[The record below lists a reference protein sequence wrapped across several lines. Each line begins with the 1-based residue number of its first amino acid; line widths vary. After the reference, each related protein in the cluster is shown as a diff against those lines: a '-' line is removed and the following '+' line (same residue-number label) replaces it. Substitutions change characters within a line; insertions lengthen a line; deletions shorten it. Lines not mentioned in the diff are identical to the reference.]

1 MTANVL
7 LLLAIGYV
15 GALFL
20 LASFSERWR
29 GTRPS
34 SPWIYTLTLA
44 VYCSSWT
51 FYGAVGSM
59 TADAWSHTPIYLGP
73 ILVFLLGRPVLNRLI
88 DMGHRQRVTSIAD
101 FLGARFGK
109 RRAVSAAVS
118 LICLF
123 AVLPYIALQLRAL
136 DQVWG
141 VVTER
146 PSDTDVADLNAT
158 LLAAVGLGVFAIL
171 FGVRRLGGNER
182 QHGLMHAMAAESLVK
197 LLAFIAVAVLSIGY
211 LLNDT
216 SRVSDWSRLVPV
228 AHGDHLAH
236 LLVSALAILCLPRQF
251 HVTVVELEQPAQA
264 RHIHWAMPLYLGLF
278 MMLAVPVA
286 IAGQHLFAGQ
296 SDVAADTFVQR
307 LPMALDSG
315 WVSAAVFLGGI
326 SAATSM
332 VLVATVSVSIM
343 ITNEILTPL
352 LFRIAMTRS
361 RALLNLGSILR
372 RSRQL
377 TVILILLVAWLLSIS
392 FAGRSNLADIGFLS
406 FLGAAQLAP
415 ALLLGLYWRRAHG
428 TGVLLGMLAGT
439 VLWLT
444 LGLLPLLQSQDAAAT
459 VLSFAEL
466 TVLTLGVNTLLAVLV
481 SWRWPRAAA
490 DERQAAVFLDTP
502 ENVSELDDSPSPI
515 RIAQLRN
522 LIEPL
527 LSGNAAERFWRVL
540 ETSYQQRLLPAD
552 RAPRFVIN
560 AVEAVLANTV
570 GATSARQML
579 SRLESERQL
588 GVHDLTA
595 LVGEAQR
602 SLSFNRESLEAA
614 VEHLSHGVSV
624 VDSELRLVAWN
635 TEYERMFD
643 YPERFLFVGCPIERV
658 YRFNAERGIL
668 STSGRPLEEEIARRL
683 SYMREGSAHQFER
696 LMPDG
701 RVLEIKGRPLPG
713 GGFVTTYVDVSEYRE
728 IVTQLREVQGELQS
742 RLASG
747 EQALS
752 ERNAE
757 LRSEVRARSEA
768 ELKAREAFQSKAHFM
783 AATSHDLLQPINAA
797 RLLGEVLREN
807 PNDSQSL
814 AQLLASLDRAQSMI
828 EELREFARIDA
839 DDPEIRS
846 EAVSLSTLFA
856 RLAATF
862 TKSAA
867 AKGLELRFHDTSV
880 AVRADEGLLLRLLE
894 NLVSNAVKYTAE
906 GGVLVGV
913 RRLADD
919 QLKIVVIDTGPGIP
933 AEDQA
938 RIFRE
943 FERLDTAQRGSEE
956 GLGLGLA
963 LVQRY
968 AGLLDAPLQMQSILG
983 QGTVF
988 SLVLPRLHAIAGE
1001 VTQPKQGSESAETLV
1016 GSVLC
1021 IDNDRMLLAGL
1032 AALIQGFG
1040 MRALSATNE
1049 SEARQALRDTGVAP
1063 DLVIADYHLD
1073 SGVVGVDVVHA
1084 MNDVLADVPVIIIS
1098 ANDDTDIREAV
1109 RAAGYRFLPKPLEPQ
1124 RLRTLVAALSA
1135 QRAQDGSGD
1144 S

>member
-1 MTANVL
+1 MTANAL
-7 LLLAIGYV
+7 LLLALGYV

-20 LASFSERWR
+20 LASLTERRR
-29 GTRPS
+29 GARPS

-59 TADAWSHTPIYLGP
+59 TADPWSHAPIYAGP

-88 DMGHRQRVTSIAD
+88 EMGHRQRVTSIAD

-118 LICLF
+118 VICLF

-141 VVTER
+141 VVNAR
-146 PSDTDVADLNAT
+146 PLATTTTDINAT
-158 LLAAVGLGVFAIL
+158 LLAAVGLAVFAIL

-197 LLAFIAVAVLSIGY
+197 LVAFIAVATLSIGY
-211 LLNDT
+211 LLNET
-216 SRVSDWSRLVPV
+216 ASGTDWPSLKPV
-228 AHGDHLAH
+228 AHGDHMAH

-278 MMLAVPVA
+278 MMLAVPIA

-315 WVSAAVFLGGI
+315 WVSAAAFLGGI

-352 LFRIAMTRS
+352 LFRIAITRS

-377 TVILILLVAWLLSIS
+377 TVILILLVAWLLSTS

-406 FLGAAQLAP
+406 FLGTAQLAP

-428 TGVLLGMLAGT
+428 TGVLIGMLAGT
-439 VLWLT
+439 ALWLT
-444 LGLLPLLQSQDAAAT
+444 LGLLPLLQSGVAPGP

-466 TVLTLGVNTLLAVLV
+466 TLLTLGVNTLLSALL
-481 SWRWPRAAA
+481 SWHWPRAAA
-490 DERQAAVFLDTP
+490 DERQAAVFLDRPTSP
-502 ENVSELDDSPSPI
+502 SALDNSLSPI

-522 LIEPL
+522 LVAPL
-527 LSGNAAERFWRVL
+527 LSGGAAERFWRVL

-579 SRLESERQL
+579 ARLESERQL

-602 SLSFNRESLEAA
+602 FLSFNRESLEAA

-635 TEYERMFD
+635 SEYEQMFD
-643 YPERFLFVGCPIERV
+643 YPQRFLFVGCPIERV

-742 RLASG
+742 RLVSG

-807 PNDSQSL
+807 PTDKHSL
-814 AQLLASLDRAQSMI
+814 SQLLASLDRAQGMI
-828 EELREFARIDA
+828 EELREFARLDA
-839 DDPEIRS
+839 DNPEILS
-846 EAVSLSTLFA
+846 EPVSLSQVFA

-862 TKSAA
+862 SKPAA
-867 AKGLELRFHDTSV
+867 AKGLSLRLHDTSL
-880 AVRADEGLLLRLLE
+880 AVRSDERLLLRLLE
-894 NLVSNAVKYTAE
+894 NLVSNAVKYTRE
-906 GGVLVGV
+906 GGVLVGARRAGDDRV
-913 RRLADD
+913 R
-919 QLKIVVIDTGPGIP
+919 IVVIDTGPGIP
-933 AEDQA
+933 VEDQA

-943 FERLDTAQRGSEE
+943 FERLDAARQGAED

-968 AGLLDAPLQMQSILG
+968 ASLLEAPLHMQSNPG
-983 QGTVF
+983 EGTLF
-988 SLVLPRLHAIAGE
+988 SLVLSRQQATAAEFAPITPASDAAGQL
-1001 VTQPKQGSESAETLV
+1001 TGN
-1016 GSVLC
+1016 VLC
-1021 IDNDRMLLAGL
+1021 IDNDRQLLAGL

-1049 SEARQALRDTGVAP
+1049 SEARQALRDTGVCP

-1073 SGVVGVDVVHA
+1073 DGVVGVDIVRA
-1084 MNDVLADVPVIIIS
+1084 MADVLMDASVIMIS
-1098 ANDDTDIREAV
+1098 ANDDVDIRESV
-1109 RAAGYRFLPKPLEPQ
+1109 RAAGHRFLPKPIEPQ
-1124 RLRTLVAALSA
+1124 RLRTLIAALSA
-1135 QRAQDGSGD
+1135 QRSQGD
-1144 S
+1144 SGES

>member
-1 MTANVL
+1 MTANTL
-7 LLLAIGYV
+7 LLLALGYV

-20 LASFSERWR
+20 LASLSERR
-29 GTRPS
+29 RDARPS
-34 SPWIYTLTLA
+34 SPWVYTLTLA

-59 TADAWSHTPIYLGP
+59 TADPWSHTPIYLGP
-73 ILVFLLGRPVLNRLI
+73 ILLFLLGRPVINRLI
-88 DMGHRQRVTSIAD
+88 DIGHRQRVTSIAD

-109 RRAVSAAVS
+109 RRAVSAVVS
-118 LICLF
+118 LICLV

-141 VVTER
+141 VVTAR
-146 PSDTDVADLNAT
+146 PTAAVADGNAT
-158 LLAAVGLGVFAIL
+158 LLAAIGLAVFAVL

-197 LLAFIAVAVLSIGY
+197 LVAFVAVAALSVGY
-211 LLNDT
+211 LMTDA
-216 SRVSDWSRLVPV
+216 SPSAEWPSMVPV
-228 AHGDHLAH
+228 AHGDHVAH
-236 LLVSALAILCLPRQF
+236 LLVSALAILFLPRQF

-278 MMLAVPVA
+278 MILAVPIA
-286 IAGQHLFAGQ
+286 IAGQQLFAGQ
-296 SDVAADTFVQR
+296 LDVAADTYVQR

-315 WVSAAVFLGGI
+315 WVSAAAFLGGI

-352 LFRIAMTRS
+352 LFRIAITRS

-372 RSRQL
+372 WSRQL
-377 TVILILLVAWLLSIS
+377 TVIAILLVAWLLSLS
-392 FAGRSNLADIGFLS
+392 LAGSSNLADIGFLS
-406 FLGAAQLAP
+406 FLGTAQLAP
-415 ALLLGLYWRRAHG
+415 ALLLGLYWHRAHG
-428 TGVLLGMLAGT
+428 MGVLLGMLAGT
-439 VLWLT
+439 TLWFL
-444 LGLLPLLQSQDAAAT
+444 LGLLPLLQPGDTSGSKLGFAA
-459 VLSFAEL
+459 L
-466 TVLTLGVNTLLAVLV
+466 TAVTLGTNTLLSVVL
-481 SWRWPRAAA
+481 SWRLPRAVS
-490 DERQAAVFLDTP
+490 DERQASVFMDT
-502 ENVSELDDSPSPI
+502 SIGTAELDNSLSPI

-522 LIEPL
+522 LVEPL
-527 LSGNAAERFWRVL
+527 LSGGAAERFWRVL

-552 RAPRFVIN
+552 RAPRFVID

-579 SRLESERQL
+579 TRLESDRQL
-588 GVHDLTA
+588 GIHDLTA

-602 SLSFNRESLEAA
+602 FLSFNRESLEAA

-635 TEYERMFD
+635 SEYERMFD

-668 STSGRPLEEEIARRL
+668 STSGRPLAEEIARRL

-713 GGFVTTYVDVSEYRE
+713 GGFVTTFVDVSEYRE
-728 IVTQLREVQGELQS
+728 MVTQLREVQDELQS

-757 LRSEVRARSEA
+757 LRREVRARTEA
-768 ELKAREAFQSKAHFM
+768 EVTAREAFQSKAQFM

-797 RLLGEVLREN
+797 RLLGEVLRDN
-807 PNDSQSL
+807 PADSRSL
-814 AQLLASLDRAQSMI
+814 TQLLASLDRAQNMI
-828 EELREFARIDA
+828 EELREIARLDA
-839 DDPEIRS
+839 DDPEIMS
-846 EAVSLSTLFA
+846 EPLALSSLFE
-856 RLAATF
+856 RLSATF
-862 TKSAA
+862 SKPAA
-867 AKGLELRFHDTSV
+867 AKGLKIRFQHTAM
-880 AVRADEGLLLRLLE
+880 AVLSDERLLLRLLE
-894 NLVSNAVKYTAE
+894 NLVSNAVKYTLE
-906 GGVLVGV
+906 GGVLVGA
-913 RRLADD
+913 RRVGDCV
-919 QLKIVVIDTGPGIP
+919 KIVVLDTGPGIA

-938 RIFRE
+938 RIFHE
-943 FERLDTAQRGSEE
+943 FERLEMAQQGAQD

-968 AGLLDAPLQMQSILG
+968 ARLLGVELHLQSAPGEGTCFSIL
-983 QGTVF
+983 
-988 SLVLPRLHAIAGE
+988 LPRHAAVIASDTEPSTRQRNTDALSG
-1001 VTQPKQGSESAETLV
+1001 T
-1016 GSVLC
+1016 VLC
-1021 IDNDRMLLAGL
+1021 IDNDRQLLVGL
-1032 AALIQGFG
+1032 AALVGGFG
-1040 MRALSATNE
+1040 LRTLSARNE
-1049 SEARQALRDTGVAP
+1049 VEARQALRDTTARP

-1073 SGVVGVDVVHA
+1073 NDVTGVDVVGA
-1084 MNDVLADVPVIIIS
+1084 LRETVGDVPVIVIS
-1098 ANDDTDIREAV
+1098 ANDDLDIRDTV
-1109 RAAGYRFLPKPLEPQ
+1109 RAGGYRFLPKPIEPQ
-1124 RLRTLVAALSA
+1124 RLRTLIAALLE
-1135 QRAQDGSGD
+1135 QRR
-1144 S
+1144 